1 MFNLKAQKQFELS
14 KTGLNNIKQETKRQK
29 GNVNVRALKFSQKYS
44 KLNQENTGWSAIIK
58 LNREKG
64 RARDKNT
71 QMNVKDVK
79 FY

>member
-1 MFNLKAQKQFELS
+1 M
-14 KTGLNNIKQETKRQK
+14 
-29 GNVNVRALKFSQKYS
+29 NVKALKFSQKCS
-44 KLNQENTGWSAIIK
+44 KLNHENTGWAAIIK

-71 QMNVKDVK
+71 QMDVKDVK